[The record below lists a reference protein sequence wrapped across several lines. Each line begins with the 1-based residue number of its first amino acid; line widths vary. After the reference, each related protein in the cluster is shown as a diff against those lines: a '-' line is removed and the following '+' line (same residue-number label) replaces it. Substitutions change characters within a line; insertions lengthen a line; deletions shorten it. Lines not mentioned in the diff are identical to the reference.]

1 LQGNGD
7 ARSSQCIEDNYRVKA
22 ASSKHR
28 TSTNTSN
35 SGEIIGL
42 PYITLQGNYTKCNSS
57 YMQSSETNTIPK
69 LCEHTINTITK
80 EIHDVPVGT

>member
-1 LQGNGD
+1 LQGKGD